1 MKQTSP
7 KKWLS
12 KSLLCTSRWKL
23 QIFQLANGIGDAA
36 YLPNTLNIAK
46 ELVYEYDLKSNFTFL
61 TCKTLSNRTGNNP
74 LPSLMRA
81 NNISTITLTVF
92 SSSIF

>member
-1 MKQTSP
+1 MI
-7 KKWLS
+7 
-12 KSLLCTSRWKL
+12 LLFLIFDIFSRKA
-23 QIFQLANGIGDAA
+23 IIGILELHIHAA